1 MIASKNF
8 ALYGG
13 IALLALGL
21 ISAIPNFVGSME
33 GLPTLNLNAS
43 YGLFLDQFPM
53 NIVNKIVLT
62 VAGITG
68 ILVSRSH
75 DSHAW
80 VNYSRTIF
88 FAMGLLALLGIPEAT
103 NTLGGYYPLFGNVIL
118 VNALF
123 ALIGGYCGFVAPR
136 TVTTNHY
143 NKHTHA

>member
-8 ALYGG
+8 AFYGG

-21 ISAIPNFVGSME
+21 ISAIPGLVGSME

-43 YGLFLDQFPM
+43 YGRFLDQFPM
-53 NIVNKIVLT
+53 NIVNKVVLS
-62 VAGITG
+62 VAGIAG
-68 ILVSRSH
+68 ILVSRKN
-75 DSHAW
+75 DPQAW

-88 FAMGLLALLGIPEAT
+88 FAMGALALLGIPAAT

-123 ALIGGYCGFVAPR
+123 ALIGGYCGFVATR
-136 TVTTNHY
+136 SVTTNHY